1 MTIFQGAF
9 DLNSLYLNSLK
20 IALEHIVTFFWVG
33 PSESVIFIGDFILKD
48 AEKVGLD
55 NYKQSLLII

>member
-9 DLNSLYLNSLK
+9 DLNSLYK

-48 AEKVGLD
+48 AEKVGLG